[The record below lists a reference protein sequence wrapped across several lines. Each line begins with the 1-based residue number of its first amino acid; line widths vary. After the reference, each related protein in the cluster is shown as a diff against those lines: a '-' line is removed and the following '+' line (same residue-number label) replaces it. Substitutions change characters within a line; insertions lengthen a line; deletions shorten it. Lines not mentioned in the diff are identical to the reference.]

1 MEHGHYGGGDEEMGE
16 PIVSVPLSSTS
27 HLIEMPGRMMELKI
41 ATSVL

>member
-16 PIVSVPLSSTS
+16 PIVLVPLSGISR
-27 HLIEMPGRMMELKI
+27 LIEIPERMMELKI